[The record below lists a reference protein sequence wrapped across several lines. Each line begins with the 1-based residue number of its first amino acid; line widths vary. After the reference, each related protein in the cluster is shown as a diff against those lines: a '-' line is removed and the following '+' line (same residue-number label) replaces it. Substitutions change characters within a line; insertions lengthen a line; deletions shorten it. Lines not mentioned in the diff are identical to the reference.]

1 MLCRD
6 VAVELCLLLVC
17 SNSLLKEGSA
27 AEESVEGV
35 VLVLVVEGL
44 SWYLT
49 GTELQRPMM
58 TDAVWFVGCGG
69 LWLMKGEVGVWFWQ
83 GAWLGA
89 G

>member
-1 MLCRD
+1 
-6 VAVELCLLLVC
+6 
-17 SNSLLKEGSA
+17 
-27 AEESVEGV
+27 VEGV

-69 LWLMKGEVGVWFWQ
+69 LWLMKGEVKVGV
-83 GAWLGA
+83 GVRRL
-89 G
+89 

>member
-69 LWLMKGEVGVWFWQ
+69 LWNERRSWCCCVGYK
-83 GAWLGA
+83 GA

>member
-58 TDAVWFVGCGG
+58 TGAVWFVGCGG
-69 LWLMKGEVGVWFWQ
+69 SG
-83 GAWLGA
+83 
-89 G
+89 

>member
-17 SNSLLKEGSA
+17 SNSFLKEGSA

-44 SWYLT
+44 S
-49 GTELQRPMM
+49 
-58 TDAVWFVGCGG
+58 
-69 LWLMKGEVGVWFWQ
+69 
-83 GAWLGA
+83 
-89 G
+89 